1 MYTKGEKLM
10 KTYLVII
17 RSRAELMSF
26 IDVARSYGVAA
37 TLSPLP
43 KEAKSGCGLCAS
55 INERDLSKSYKII
68 SYYKYASF
76 YGIYLFDRGRKK
88 IKRVY

>member
-17 RSRAELMSF
+17 RSRAELMNF
-26 IDVARSYGVAA
+26 IDVALSYGITAS
-37 TLSPLP
+37 LSPLP
-43 KEAKSGCGLCAS
+43 KEAKSGCGLCAAV
-55 INERDLSKSYKII
+55 NERDLSRAYRII

-76 YGIYLFDRGRKK
+76 YGIYLFDKGRKK